1 MLEKY
6 DMFLKWIELEI
17 EGIIGEERDIVFFM
31 KMMRLF
37 NEVKIEFFLVFKKN
51 GVVEGGEGVMLG
63 GERIFLFIKF
73 LILEFVLIKLN

>member
-51 GVVEGGEGVMLG
+51 GEVEGGKGVMYFNY
-63 GERIFLFIKF
+63 IF
-73 LILEFVLIKLN
+73 

>member
-6 DMFLKWIELEI
+6 DMFLKRIELEI

-51 GVVEGGEGVMLG
+51 GVVEGGEGVM
-63 GERIFLFIKF
+63 
-73 LILEFVLIKLN
+73 

>member
-37 NEVKIEFFLVFKKN
+37 NEVKLEFFLVFKK
-51 GVVEGGEGVMLG
+51 
-63 GERIFLFIKF
+63 KWSS
-73 LILEFVLIKLN
+73 

>member
-31 KMMRLF
+31 KMMRFF

-51 GVVEGGEGVMLG
+51 GVVEGREGVM
-63 GERIFLFIKF
+63 
-73 LILEFVLIKLN
+73 

>member
-51 GVVEGGEGVMLG
+51 GVVEGGEGVM
-63 GERIFLFIKF
+63 
-73 LILEFVLIKLN
+73 